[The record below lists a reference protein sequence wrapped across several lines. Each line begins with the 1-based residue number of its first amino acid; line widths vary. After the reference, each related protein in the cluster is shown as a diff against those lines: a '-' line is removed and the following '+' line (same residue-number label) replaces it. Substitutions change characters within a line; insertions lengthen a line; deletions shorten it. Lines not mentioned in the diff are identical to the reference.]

1 MVGDLHKYLARLD
14 LSMRETRSLIC
25 VGLDPVISKLP
36 ITDITKFNCEIINS
50 TADHACA
57 YKPNLAFYES
67 IGIEGLRYLEA
78 TVEHIRRRA
87 PNAVIIGDG
96 KRGDIASTSEAYS
109 KAMFDRWGFDA
120 TTVNAYGGMESL
132 EPFFQYEDKGVYIW
146 CRSSNPGAVEFQD
159 LFVKRGN
166 NKPVKLF
173 EHIALSSTR
182 WESKAMIGLVA
193 GAPYPGELQGLRK
206 IAPNTPILAPG
217 IGAQGGD
224 LKSVIKHGIDQSGRG
239 LMINSSRS
247 ILYPSHSANG
257 YGSAANMAV
266 IKLKDDINKL
276 LCENGF
282 EW

>member
-14 LSMRETRSLIC
+14 LSMRHTRSLIC

-36 ITDITKFNCEIINS
+36 ITDITKFNCEIVNS

-67 IGIEGLRYLEA
+67 IGIEGLRHLEA
-78 TVEHIRRRA
+78 TVEHIRSRA

-132 EPFFQYEDKGVYIW
+132 EPFFQYDDKGVYIW

-159 LFVKRGN
+159 LFVKSDN
-166 NKPVKLF
+166 NKPIKLF

-182 WESKAMIGLVA
+182 WKSKAMIGLVA
-193 GAPYPGELQGLRK
+193 GAPYSGELKVLRK

-224 LKSVIKHGIDQSGRG
+224 LKSVIKHGIDKSGRG

-247 ILYPSHSANG
+247 ILYASHSANG

-266 IKLKDDINKL
+266 IKLKDDINKF